1 MLKERKSM
9 GIKAYNDVYKLLE
22 DEESRDIWLNRLNY
36 LITDDDRYIER
47 IIDRYCNKVFS
58 GRAEG
63 DVLSNG
69 NKKEVIFYGAGERVS
84 HIRIPDAVTMFC
96 DRDAKKQEEGFR
108 GYQVISLEELAADH
122 RCADIVIT
130 CERYYEEIK
139 ASLLEKKF
147 EKKQIYKFYTLPER
161 QYFDEPFI
169 ELGEDEV
176 FVDAGAYDLS
186 TTLEFVKRCENF
198 RRVYAFEPDKDNLD
212 LCRQNKNGNEK
223 IQIVPYG
230 TWDSKGE
237 LKFQSLGNWSS
248 KIDDGGNQ
256 IISVTTLDDVV
267 KEKVTYI
274 KMDVEGAELETL
286 KGAKCIIQRDKPT
299 LEVCIYHKPEDME
312 ELPLYIKSLVPDY
325 KLYVRHYSEEKYET
339 VLYAVIR

>member
-1 MLKERKSM
+1 M
-9 GIKAYNDVYKLLE
+9 GIKGYNDVYKLLE
-22 DEESRDIWLNRLNY
+22 DEESKDIWLNRLNY
-36 LITDDDRYIER
+36 LITDDDKYIER
-47 IIDRYCNKVFS
+47 IIDRYCNKAFREH
-58 GRAEG
+58 GRRRRCSIQRGGKE
-63 DVLSNG
+63 
-69 NKKEVIFYGAGERVS
+69 EVIFYGAGERVL
-84 HIRIPDAVTMFC
+84 HTKIPDAVTMFC
-96 DRDAKKQEEGFR
+96 DRDARKQAEGFR
-108 GYQVISLEELAADH
+108 GYRVISLQELAADH
-122 RCADIVIT
+122 RHADIVIT
-130 CERYYEEIK
+130 SERYYEEIK

-147 EKKQIYKFYTLPER
+147 GERQIHKFYTLPER

-169 ELGEDEV
+169 KLGEDEV

-186 TTLEFVKRCENF
+186 TTLEFAKRCANF

-230 TWDSKGE
+230 TWSSKGE
-237 LKFQSLGNWSS
+237 LKFQALGNWSS
-248 KIDDGGNQ
+248 KIDDEGNQ
-256 IISVTTLDDVV
+256 VIPVTTLDDVV

-299 LEVCIYHKPEDME
+299 LAVCIYHKPEDME
-312 ELPLYIKSLVPDY
+312 ELPLYIKSLVPEY